1 MPSFVAGPSDHVPNR
16 RSGPV
21 PVLPHAL
28 TKTILQLYDY
38 PHPWK
43 PHTIIRGYDK
53 AHALRTATMCVAVA
67 RYLSHEPSRLRSFHI
82 ACLLHDLGRA
92 GLDPRLFGRI
102 WSWARK
108 HNVPTRPAE
117 WRLRHPH
124 SHYGGEAKAF
134 VKAHGQQLADEGVP
148 LTPWACEQIDMRLD
162 FARRHRRQLKRAK
175 PTLESLGIRWLP
187 WMELVTLSYY
197 YPEKLAQSPGWVREL
212 GEILIACEQLE
223 AYSNRRRGKDY
234 YTRVQESFTEAFTY
248 LDSLQRQNRLS
259 VRVLNAV
266 RRLTASGSFDPVL
279 KAARGGILAPDEQRF
294 LRSL

>member
-1 MPSFVAGPSDHVPNR
+1 
-16 RSGPV
+16 
-21 PVLPHAL
+21 
-28 TKTILQLYDY
+28 
-38 PHPWK
+38 
-43 PHTIIRGYDK
+43 
-53 AHALRTATMCVAVA
+53 
-67 RYLSHEPSRLRSFHI
+67 
-82 ACLLHDLGRA
+82 
-92 GLDPRLFGRI
+92 
-102 WSWARK
+102 
-108 HNVPTRPAE
+108 
-117 WRLRHPH
+117 
-124 SHYGGEAKAF
+124 

-187 WMELVTLSYY
+187 WMEHVTLSYY

-259 VRVLNAV
+259 VWVLNAV
-266 RRLTASGSFDPVL
+266 RRLTASGIFDPVL
-279 KAARGGILAPDEQRF
+279 KAARGGILSPDEQRF
-294 LRSL
+294 LRSLW